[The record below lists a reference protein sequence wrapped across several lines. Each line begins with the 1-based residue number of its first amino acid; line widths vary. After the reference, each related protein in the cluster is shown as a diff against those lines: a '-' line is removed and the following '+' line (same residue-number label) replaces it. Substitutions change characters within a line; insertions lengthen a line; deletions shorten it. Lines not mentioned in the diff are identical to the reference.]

1 MDEIVVFTLDELKYA
16 LPLST
21 VVRVIHA
28 VEIRNLPKAPAI
40 VAGIINVNGQIIPV
54 INVRKRFGLT
64 TREIELD
71 DQLIIAD
78 TGKRQVALWVDT
90 VSGVQNIQAQQH
102 VNTTE
107 TLPYAQF
114 IKGVVKVEDDL
125 ILIYDLEQ
133 FLNLE
138 EESQLEK
145 ALEPPLTPPKEGD
158 LSH

>member
-1 MDEIVVFTLDELKYA
+1 MDQIVIFTLDELKYA
-16 LPLST
+16 LALSS
-21 VVRVIHA
+21 VIRVIHA

-54 INVRKRFGLT
+54 INVRTRFGFT
-64 TREIELD
+64 SREMELD
-71 DQLIIAD
+71 DQLIMAD

-90 VSGVQNIQAQQH
+90 VSGIQNIQAHQH

-114 IKGVVKVEDDL
+114 INGVLKVEDDL

-133 FLNLE
+133 FLDLE
-138 EESQLEK
+138 EESQLEE
-145 ALEPPLTPPKEGD
+145 ALSMKKST
-158 LSH
+158 

>member
-1 MDEIVVFTLDELKYA
+1 MDQIVVFTLDELKYA
-16 LPLST
+16 LPLAS
-21 VVRVIHA
+21 VIRVIHA

-54 INVRKRFGLT
+54 INVRQRFGLT
-64 TREIELD
+64 SREIELD
-71 DQLIIAD
+71 DQLVMVD

-90 VSGVQNIQAQQH
+90 VGGVQSIQPQQY
-102 VNTTE
+102 VSTTE

-114 IKGVVKVEDDL
+114 ISGVVKVEDDL

-145 ALEPPLTPPKEGD
+145 ALLTKI
-158 LSH
+158 SK